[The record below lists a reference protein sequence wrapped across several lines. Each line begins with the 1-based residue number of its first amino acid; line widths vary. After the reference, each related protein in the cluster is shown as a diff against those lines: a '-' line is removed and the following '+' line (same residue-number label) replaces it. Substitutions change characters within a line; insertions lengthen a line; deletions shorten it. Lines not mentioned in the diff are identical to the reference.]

1 MTMMVIVIVMVIVV
15 VDHDDVGDDNR
26 AHDQGEHR
34 KHRGTT
40 SRTWDSS
47 RKKTIWL
54 NINQR
59 KTFQNEVF

>member
-1 MTMMVIVIVMVIVV
+1 MMTMMVIVIVMVIVV

-40 SRTWDSS
+40 SRT
-47 RKKTIWL
+47 
-54 NINQR
+54 
-59 KTFQNEVF
+59 